1 MTFAILVD
9 VVVVVWLLY
18 RQIQVR
24 RVRPR
29 VNLRLAAVLAVIGLI
44 ELIDFAGN
52 HHMSGRVLGVLIL
65 SMLVGAAALGAIRA
79 TTVKIWR
86 VEGAVLRQGTWF
98 TIALWLLSLALHF
111 GADWWIDAWKGPS
124 GLATAS
130 LLLYLGITY
139 GVQNAVVHHRAEGLL
154 AAVGPIDA
162 RSEPLTG
169 RWWGGTWVS
178 SPGNWGG
185 TPGGPGGPT
194 GGGGGSQSH
203 PDAIEARATPVEPPP
218 APPGRPAGSDSG
230 DPGANRPTD
239 PGR

>member
-9 VVVVVWLLY
+9 VLVVVWLLY

-24 RVRPR
+24 RVRPQI
-29 VNLRLAAVLAVIGLI
+29 NLRLAAVLTVIGLI

-52 HHMSGRVLGVLIL
+52 HHMSGRVLGVLVL

-79 TTVKIWR
+79 ATVKIWR

-154 AAVGPIDA
+154 AAAGPIDA
-162 RSEPLTG
+162 RSEPLAG
-169 RWWGGTWVS
+169 RWWGGTWVR
-178 SPGNWGG
+178 SPGSWGGPPG
-185 TPGGPGGPT
+185 TPGGPAGD
-194 GGGGGSQSH
+194 GSQSH
-203 PDAIEARATPVEPPP
+203 PDAIEVRSTPVEPPP
-218 APPGRPAGSDSG
+218 APPGGPTG